1 MIIVDNHVCPV
12 IADTKLQKSY
22 ISPDPLLMIEQRRK
36 FPVNNGIIFSEVDIV
51 TPGQKLLAQK
61 LTFEINAGQ
70 SMLVTGMLLC
80 LSS

>member
-1 MIIVDNHVCPV
+1 
-12 IADTKLQKSY
+12 
-22 ISPDPLLMIEQRRK
+22 MIEQRRK